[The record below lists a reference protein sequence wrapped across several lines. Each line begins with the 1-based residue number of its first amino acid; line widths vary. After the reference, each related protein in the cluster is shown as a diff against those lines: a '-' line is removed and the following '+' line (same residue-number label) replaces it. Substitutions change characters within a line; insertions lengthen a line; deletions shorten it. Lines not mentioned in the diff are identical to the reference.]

1 MFQSSITRVSRAMAG
16 ADALSVLERDSA
28 PFAAGEV
35 PSARGGADSDRAG
48 LSGFGMRFVGF
59 FVGKSGLP
67 DIDAAN
73 GVSGL
78 DAICR
83 VCRVL

>member
-16 ADALSVLERDSA
+16 ADALAVLERDSA

-59 FVGKSGLP
+59 FVGCRGLP
-67 DIDAAN
+67 DKHSPYDIN
-73 GVSGL
+73 QIES
-78 DAICR
+78 ICR
-83 VCRVL
+83 VL

>member
-16 ADALSVLERDSA
+16 ADALAVLERDSA

-35 PSARGGADSDRAG
+35 PSAPGGADTDRPR

-59 FVGKSGLP
+59 FVGKFGLP
-67 DIDAAN
+67 DIESAN
-73 GVSGL
+73 EFSGL
-78 DAICR
+78 GAICR
-83 VCRVL
+83 VL